1 MIDYG
6 TSFELSG
13 AASGGGEPSGPHR
26 APDGIRTP
34 GEEIMK
40 AIRILRPGDPEV
52 LELVDVEPESPGPG
66 QLGVAVHATAVNR
79 ADLLQRRGGYPA
91 PSGWPV
97 DIPGLEFA
105 GVVEEVGEGV
115 DESVV
120 GSWVMGLLGGG
131 GYAEHVVTDAT
142 HTMRIPAGLQFIE
155 AAALPE
161 AFLTAYDAIVLQG
174 GLKDGMTILVHAAGS
189 GVGTAA
195 LQVARTFGA
204 SRIFG
209 TASPGK
215 LAAIAERGIPLD
227 VPIDY
232 TRQSFR
238 DVIRRETGGRG
249 VDLVLDLVG
258 ATYWSDN
265 VASLAPRGTLL
276 LVGLLGGTM
285 AQINLGVLMRRRL
298 KVIGTVLRSRESEEK
313 VALTERADR
322 DLSPHFAS
330 GELESVVDR
339 VFPLAR
345 AAEAHTY
352 VEENRNLGKVVL
364 RVRS

>member
-1 MIDYG
+1 
-6 TSFELSG
+6 
-13 AASGGGEPSGPHR
+13 
-26 APDGIRTP
+26 
-34 GEEIMK
+34 MK
-40 AIRILRPGDPEV
+40 AIRILRPGDPDV
-52 LELVDVEPESPGPG
+52 LELVEVDPGSPGPG
-66 QLGVAVHATAVNR
+66 ELGVSIHATAVNR

-91 PSGWPV
+91 PPGWPT

-105 GVVEEVGEGV
+105 GIVEEVGEGV

-131 GYAEHVVTDAT
+131 GYAEHVVTGASQVV
-142 HTMRIPAGLQFIE
+142 RIPAGLQFIE

-161 AFLTAYDAIVLQG
+161 AFFTAYDALVLQG
-174 GLKDGMTILVHAAGS
+174 GLKEGMTVLVHAAGS

-195 LQVARTFGA
+195 LQVAKTFGA

-209 TASPGK
+209 TASAGK
-215 LAAIAERGIPLD
+215 LAAIAERGLPLD

-238 DVIRRETGGRG
+238 DVIRRETAGQG

-276 LVGLLGGTM
+276 LVGLMGGTM

-298 KVIGTVLRSRESEEK
+298 TVIGTVLRSREPEEK
-313 VALTERADR
+313 AALTQRVDM
-322 DLSPHFAS
+322 DLSPLFAS

-345 AAEAHTY
+345 AADAHAY
-352 VEENRNLGKVVL
+352 VEENRNLGKVML

>member
-1 MIDYG
+1 MV
-6 TSFELSG
+6 TG
-13 AASGGGEPSGPHR
+13 ASQV
-26 APDGIRTP
+26 I
-34 GEEIMK
+34 
-40 AIRILRPGDPEV
+40 
-52 LELVDVEPESPGPG
+52 
-66 QLGVAVHATAVNR
+66 
-79 ADLLQRRGGYPA
+79 
-91 PSGWPV
+91 
-97 DIPGLEFA
+97 
-105 GVVEEVGEGV
+105 
-115 DESVV
+115 
-120 GSWVMGLLGGG
+120 
-131 GYAEHVVTDAT
+131 
-142 HTMRIPAGLQFIE
+142 RIPAGLQFIE

-161 AFLTAYDAIVLQG
+161 AFFTAYDALVLQG
-174 GLKDGMTILVHAAGS
+174 GLKEGMTVLVHAAGS

-195 LQVARTFGA
+195 LQVAKTFGA

-209 TASPGK
+209 TASAGK
-215 LAAIAERGIPLD
+215 LAAIAERGLPLD

-238 DVIRRETGGRG
+238 DVIRRETAGQG

-276 LVGLLGGTM
+276 LVGLMGGTM

-298 KVIGTVLRSRESEEK
+298 TVIGTVLRSREPEEK
-313 VALTERADR
+313 AALTQRVDM
-322 DLSPHFAS
+322 DLSPLFAS

-345 AAEAHTY
+345 AADAHAY
-352 VEENRNLGKVVL
+352 VEENRNLGKVML